1 MRAILVLIGLAALV
15 IVGMLSLGLMTLH
28 TKPGSLP
35 SLHVEKGTAP
45 QVKADVA
52 TLSVGM
58 ENKVV
63 AVPTIKLDKPA
74 NSTAVR

>member
-15 IVGMLSLGLMTLH
+15 LVAMLSLGLITLQ
-28 TKPGSLP
+28 TTPGSLP
-35 SLHVEKGTAP
+35 SVHVDKGTAP
-45 QVKADVA
+45 EVKADVA
-52 TLSVGM
+52 KLSVGM

-74 NSTAVR
+74 NSSAVQ